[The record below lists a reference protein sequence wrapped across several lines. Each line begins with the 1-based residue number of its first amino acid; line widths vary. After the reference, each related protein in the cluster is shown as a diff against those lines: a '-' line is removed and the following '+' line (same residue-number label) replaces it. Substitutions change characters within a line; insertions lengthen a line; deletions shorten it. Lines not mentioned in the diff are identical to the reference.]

1 MRELEWD
8 EQNSRKQRRLGRR
21 LREEHS
27 REKGQRATKRRAV
40 GGGEAVKA
48 ARGLK
53 GRENGTKQ
61 VKRDEL
67 RPRRE
72 ALRAGESPKDA
83 LAKLE

>member
-21 LREEHS
+21 LREEHG
-27 REKGQRATKRRAV
+27 REKGGRATKRRTV
-40 GGGEAVKA
+40 GWGSSESSMGTE
-48 ARGLK
+48 R
-53 GRENGTKQ
+53 RENGTKQ

-67 RPRRE
+67 RSRRE
-72 ALRAGESPKDA
+72 ALRAGEGPKDA

>member
-40 GGGEAVKA
+40 GGGGSSESSKGTEGKGKWNKA
-48 ARGLK
+48 GK
-53 GRENGTKQ
+53 EG
-61 VKRDEL
+61 
-67 RPRRE
+67 
-72 ALRAGESPKDA
+72 
-83 LAKLE
+83 